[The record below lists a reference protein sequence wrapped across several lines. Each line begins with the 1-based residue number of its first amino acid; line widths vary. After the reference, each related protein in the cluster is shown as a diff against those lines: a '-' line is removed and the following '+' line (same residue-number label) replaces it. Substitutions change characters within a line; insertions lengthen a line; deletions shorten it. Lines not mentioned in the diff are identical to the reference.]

1 MARILIVEKEGA
13 SRNTLQHL
21 LEREGH
27 DVVQA
32 SGLEDARLQHPAD
45 FALVICD
52 SELAGE
58 HADPILRASRPTPVL
73 LLADNPSLHAAIG
86 CLKAGAADYLPK
98 PFDQQAFARSVRD
111 ALSLPRQG
119 TPSAAPPPPQAHAG
133 TANKPVEMIGHCRA
147 MQQVYTRIRKVAP
160 ADVTVLVL
168 GESGTGKEL
177 VARAI
182 HRQSERHQAPLISV
196 NCAAIPETL
205 IESELFGHEKGAFT
219 GATSSRTGL
228 IEAADGGT
236 LFLDEIGELP
246 LDAQAR
252 LLRVLQEG
260 EIRRVGAIET
270 RYVDIRL
277 IAATHRNLHQLSAS
291 GEFRLDLYYRL
302 NVMEIDLPPLRERG
316 DDVLEL
322 AEHLLAGIARKH
334 GRDGMRLSQ
343 RARQEI
349 HHYAWPGNVREL
361 ENALERGVILAERR
375 IIAPED
381 LGLRTPSG
389 QPVQAAP
396 AATADPVPPSTAQA
410 PKTAGKG
417 AAKGAIKGSMKGTVK
432 GAARDASPETAS
444 APVTGQPAAGQQDKG
459 QPPPADTPRS
469 GLSVV
474 GDAGEE
480 EDLSLEDYFQ
490 HFVLEHQDHMSETEL
505 ARRLGISR
513 KNLWE
518 RRQRLGIPRRK
529 GRRSSPA
536 N

>member
-1 MARILIVEKEGA
+1 
-13 SRNTLQHL
+13 
-21 LEREGH
+21 
-27 DVVQA
+27 
-32 SGLEDARLQHPAD
+32 
-45 FALVICD
+45 
-52 SELAGE
+52 
-58 HADPILRASRPTPVL
+58 
-73 LLADNPSLHAAIG
+73 
-86 CLKAGAADYLPK
+86 
-98 PFDQQAFARSVRD
+98 
-111 ALSLPRQG
+111 
-119 TPSAAPPPPQAHAG
+119 
-133 TANKPVEMIGHCRA
+133 
-147 MQQVYTRIRKVAP
+147 
-160 ADVTVLVL
+160 
-168 GESGTGKEL
+168 
-177 VARAI
+177 
-182 HRQSERHQAPLISV
+182 
-196 NCAAIPETL
+196 

-389 QPVQAAP
+389 QPLQAAP
-396 AATADPVPPSTAQA
+396 AATADPVPPPTAQA

-417 AAKGAIKGSMKGTVK
+417 AAKGAMKGTVK
-432 GAARDASPETAS
+432 SAARDASPETAS
-444 APVTGQPAAGQQDKG
+444 APVTGQPATSQQDKG